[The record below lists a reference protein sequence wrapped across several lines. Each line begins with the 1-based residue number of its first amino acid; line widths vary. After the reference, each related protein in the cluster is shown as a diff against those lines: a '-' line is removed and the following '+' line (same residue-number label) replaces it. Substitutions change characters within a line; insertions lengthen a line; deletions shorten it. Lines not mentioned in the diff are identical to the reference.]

1 MNQIT
6 IIGNIG
12 KDPELAFNSAG
23 YPVCK
28 FPVGTSYKKKTG
40 EQETTWHN
48 VVVFGEMGE
57 HCAESLVKGTRVIVI
72 GRPEKGS
79 YSGRVEFDT
88 VAAVKAAVKVPVVA
102 NGDIDSPE
110 RAQAVLA
117 ATGADAV
124 MIGRAAQGRPWI
136 FREITHFLATG
147 QHLAPPLVA
156 EVRQLLLEH
165 LQDHYSLYGDYLG
178 VRTARKHI
186 AWYLKD
192 LPGSDDFRDRMNL
205 LDDCGQQLVAVAGYF
220 ERLNQQMDRLPAA
233 RAVVRPHQAPHRETT
248 P

>member
-28 FPVGTSYKKKTG
+28 FPVGTSYKKRTG

-79 YSGRVEFDT
+79 YEKRDGT
-88 VAAVKAAVKVPVVA
+88 K
-102 NGDIDSPE
+102 GYID
-110 RAQAVLA
+110 QVLA
-117 ATGADAV
+117 DDVAINLRFSVVDGVRSASSSKAV
-124 MIGRAAQGRPWI
+124 SN
-136 FREITHFLATG
+136 ES
-147 QHLAPPLVA
+147 LAPEEP
-156 EVRQLLLEH
+156 
-165 LQDHYSLYGDYLG
+165 
-178 VRTARKHI
+178 
-186 AWYLKD
+186 
-192 LPGSDDFRDRMNL
+192 F
-205 LDDCGQQLVAVAGYF
+205 
-220 ERLNQQMDRLPAA
+220 
-233 RAVVRPHQAPHRETT
+233 
-248 P
+248 